1 MSPSVVV
8 GAAIVLNVGIMVGG
22 VVWARRQLK
31 LVAAERA
38 AADRGPFTVDAL
50 PPPGEAVQILVDDE
64 RGTPA
69 EREAMHWPDLGWVD
83 ATTRLRIEDE
93 VLGWRRPPV
102 GTRRQLQPARAQ
114 DKGAGG
120 A

>member
-1 MSPSVVV
+1 MSPSAVV
-8 GAAIVLNVGIMVGG
+8 GSAIVLNVGILVGG

-38 AADRGPFTVDAL
+38 AADRGPFTLDTL
-50 PPPGEAVQILVDDE
+50 PPPGEVVRILVDDE
-64 RGTPA
+64 RGVPA
-69 EREAMHWPDLGWVD
+69 EREAMHWPDRGWVD

-93 VLGWRRPPV
+93 VLGWRRPTV
-102 GTRRQLQPARAQ
+102 ALRRQVRPAGPQ
-114 DKGAGG
+114 DKIVGG